1 MENMIN
7 YTNNQPSLSQT
18 VLNELKEV
26 VTSALTEE
34 YQTEKHMIDNDI
46 NMTTNE
52 KIQARRK
59 SFTFYTC
66 CIGGLLLVTHY
77 LR

>member
-7 YTNNQPSLSQT
+7 NTNNQPSLAQT
-18 VLNELKEV
+18 LINEFKEA
-26 VTSALTEE
+26 VTTALTEE
-34 YQTEKHMIDNDI
+34 YQVEKHMIDNDI

-59 SFTFYTC
+59 SFAIYAC
-66 CIGGLLLVTHY
+66 CVGGLLLVAHY